1 MKFLP
6 AILTLFAKEWKVRF
20 SDGRAAEASSTE
32 LASAESEPWAR
43 DKGFGRNAEGSTEA
57 VKPGTAAVLPL
68 GYARVEFH
76 NHAV

>member
-1 MKFLP
+1 M
-6 AILTLFAKEWKVRF
+6 AAAKVELKSSFVRT
-20 SDGRAAEASSTE
+20 AEASSTE

-43 DKGFGRNAEGSTEA
+43 DRASC
-57 VKPGTAAVLPL
+57 GTVLPL

>member
-1 MKFLP
+1 M
-6 AILTLFAKEWKVRF
+6 AAAKGELKSSFVRT
-20 SDGRAAEASSTE
+20 AEASLTE

-43 DKGFGRNAEGSTEA
+43 DKGFVRNAEGSTEA